1 MQPLPAPAALAA
13 YFLECRSKLLDVA
26 AILDRIDRGSGAE
39 TALADP
45 RLARIREALRVLL
58 APDGGRAER
67 IQRVFS
73 LDYDPDWT
81 VPAPKS

>member
-26 AILDRIDRGSGAE
+26 AILDRIDRGRGAE
-39 TALADP
+39 AALVDP
-45 RLARIREALRVLL
+45 RLARIREALMVLL
-58 APDGGRAER
+58 TPDGGRAER

-73 LDYDPDWT
+73 LDYDPAWKIPD
-81 VPAPKS
+81 PK